1 MNRDRISRPRI
12 AILYTTFP
20 VRSETFVQRELLA
33 IAKQDMDIEVWSLH
47 RGDRSFAGIPVHRFS
62 KWKLWR
68 LVYRLPIEWV
78 CRPRVFIELLHLLL
92 GRGLQPSFL
101 NLGENLLGMGF
112 AIIEAPHFRRFRP
125 DRFHGVWGSLPAMAA
140 WVLSRLCGV
149 PFSFEAH
156 AYDLYEHGGDWFLR
170 EKVQAAQ
177 LIRSSTAA
185 GVSRLLEVG
194 ADPEKVAHVRR
205 GLLPMPVFPERE
217 LIQSPVRLVSVGR
230 LVEKKGYF
238 RQLQIL
244 AAFREAGIDFTIRII
259 GEGPLREKLERAIE
273 TSRLTD
279 RVELTGWLSVEDTM
293 GEMMRAD
300 VLLHTG
306 RIARSGDRDGLPN
319 VLGEA
324 MSVGTV
330 VLATP
335 DPGVSEAVVD
345 GETGFLCPL
354 GDAAAWLGALRRL
367 LDEPETVQRVRNN
380 ARNWVEEHFDAARN
394 MGQWYGQ
401 LSDATTSLEQDDRL
415 L

>member
-1 MNRDRISRPRI
+1 MNPKDRSRPRI

-33 IAKQDMDIEVWSLH
+33 IADQDLEIEIWSLH
-47 RGDRSFAGIPVHRFS
+47 RGDRFFAGLPIHRFS

-68 LVYRLPIEWV
+68 LIYRLPTEWV
-78 CRPRVFIELLHLLL
+78 RRPRVFIELLHLLL

-112 AIIEAPHFRRFRP
+112 AIIEAPHFRRFGP

-140 WVLSRLCGV
+140 WLLSRLCQA

-170 EKVQAAQ
+170 EKVRAAQ

-185 GVSRLLEVG
+185 GVARLHEVG
-194 ADPEKVAHVRR
+194 ADPAKVVHIRR
-205 GLLPMPVFPERE
+205 GLLPMPVYPERDP
-217 LIQSPVRLVSVGR
+217 IGSPMRLVSVGR
-230 LVEKKGYF
+230 LVEKKGFF

-244 AAFREAGIDFTIRII
+244 AAFREAGIDFSVRII
-259 GEGPLREKLERAIE
+259 GEGPLRERLERAID
-273 TSRLTD
+273 TSGLGD
-279 RVELTGWLSVEDTM
+279 RVELTGWLAVEETM
-293 GEMMRAD
+293 AEMMRAD
-300 VLLHTG
+300 ILLHTG

-324 MSVGTV
+324 MSVGTL

-335 DPGVSEAVVD
+335 DAGVSEAVVD
-345 GETGFLCPL
+345 GESGFLCPL
-354 GDAAAWLGALRRL
+354 DDANAWLGALHRIQS
-367 LDEPETVQRVRNN
+367 EPEMVQRVRRN
-380 ARNWVEEHFDAARN
+380 ARAWVEEHFDAARN
-394 MGQWYGQ
+394 MRSWYRR
-401 LSDATTSLEQDDRL
+401 LSESTTALEQDDRL